1 MFGFRVVLG
10 LYLGLLYCRFRV
22 CLGLLW
28 CFFKFV
34 LRFVEVAG
42 GLIFGGFRV
51 SLGFSLS
58 LSLSIGLVLG
68 IFRVSF
74 RFVL

>member
-22 CLGLLW
+22 SLGLLW
-28 CFFKFV
+28 CFFRFV

-42 GLIFGGFRV
+42 GLIFGGFRA
-51 SLGFSLS
+51 SLGFS